1 MRTHTF
7 SKVEKMNNTPQSMTN
22 NKASMTAREKE
33 LAERAGSRML
43 LIWLLAMIIAI
54 QTMVIIHLA
63 K

>member
-1 MRTHTF
+1 
-7 SKVEKMNNTPQSMTN
+7 MNDTSQSLTN
-22 NKASMTAREKE
+22 DKPEMTAREKE

-43 LIWLLAMIIAI
+43 LIWLLAMIIAV

>member
-1 MRTHTF
+1 
-7 SKVEKMNNTPQSMTN
+7 MNDTPQSMTTD
-22 NKASMTAREKE
+22 KPSMTAPEKE

-54 QTMVIIHLA
+54 QLMVIIHLA